1 VTDPL
6 IAAAQFLVTQLPWL
20 AHATDE
26 HGGPYAAS
34 VFAEIRDC
42 ASRMRAVVE
51 GPADRRYL
59 GPCGATWPESDPAG
73 GPDAECTCGREGQA
87 AVFHLACP
95 VMEAYVAARTPC
107 EGNVY
112 ARYGAPAG
120 YCQTCGA
127 QVNTDERRKWLD
139 SEVRSRAF
147 TAKDIADAYDINVK
161 TIRSWADERQ
171 ARYDH
176 SGTVVQAA
184 RPAKLRTYWRTEAGL
199 TVEWADPVIDPK
211 LEGDELAER
220 RAEVAA
226 EMKARGDRLHY
237 VGDVL
242 DLAAA
247 DAARREQ
254 ARADRARRAAAR
266 ETAEMGA

>member
-1 VTDPL
+1 MTDPL
-6 IAAAQFLVTQLPWL
+6 IAAAQFLVTQLDWL
-20 AHATDE
+20 RHARDE
-26 HGGPYAAS
+26 MGGPYAAS

-42 ASRMRAVVE
+42 ASRMRATVE

-59 GPCGATWPESDPAG
+59 GPCGAE
-73 GPDAECTCGREGQA
+73 
-87 AVFHLACP
+87 
-95 VMEAYVAARTPC
+95 TPFDLHGLEVTATC

-112 ARYGAPAG
+112 ARYGAPTG

-139 SEVRSRAF
+139 AEVRSRAF
-147 TAKDIADAYDINVK
+147 TAKDIADAYEINVK
-161 TIRSWADERQ
+161 TIRSWATERQ

-199 TVEWADPVIDPK
+199 TVEWADLVIDPH

-220 RAEVAA
+220 RAEVVA
-226 EMKARGDRLHY
+226 EIEARGDRLHY

-242 DLAAA
+242 DLAAV

-254 ARADRARRAAAR
+254 ARAERARRKEQAA
-266 ETAEMGA
+266 

>member
-1 VTDPL
+1 MTDPL

-26 HGGPYAAS
+26 QGGPYAAS

-59 GPCGATWPESDPAG
+59 GPCGATWDIGTLENRDQ
-73 GPDAECTCGREGQA
+73 T
-87 AVFHLACP
+87 L
-95 VMEAYVAARTPC
+95 TC
-107 EGNVY
+107 EGDVY
-112 ARYGAPAG
+112 ARDGAPAG
-120 YCQTCGA
+120 RCRTCGA
-127 QVNTDERRKWLD
+127 TVDTGERRAWLD
-139 SEVRSRAF
+139 AEVRSRAF
-147 TAKDIADAYDINVK
+147 RAAEIAGAYGINVK
-161 TIRSWADERQ
+161 TIRSWATERQ

-176 SGTVVQAA
+176 SGTQVEAA
-184 RPAKLRTYWRTEAGL
+184 RPAKLHVHGW
-199 TVEWADPVIDPK
+199 
-211 LEGDELAER
+211 
-220 RAEVAA
+220 
-226 EMKARGDRLHY
+226 DRDGRPLFL

-242 DLAAA
+242 DLAAV